1 MVLPPGASYPVRPG
15 HEIAG
20 VVTEVSPKSDDSSE
34 IVVGATVALHPVN
47 PCRTCARCLAG
58 QENRC
63 ANSRVL
69 GIHEAGGMADE
80 LTWPM
85 DRLVRVDGVDPAEA
99 ALLADAVAT
108 AYHALDTAAPPP
120 DSTVIVIGA
129 GGVGTHLLQLA
140 AIRDPSLRLLAIV
153 RSETTAARV
162 AALGFDVMVGLSEA
176 VGHARKTLGGV
187 QTVVDFSGAEEAM
200 AAGVRMLARGG
211 RFVAGSVVDTP
222 AQLGMSTA
230 ALVTRELQVVGSF
243 ASTISDLRA
252 VAGYLR
258 DGLLDLS
265 GSVSHTTT
273 LDDAAAAFDTV
284 SHHPPGLVRLV
295 IRP

>member
-1 MVLPPGASYPVRPG
+1 
-15 HEIAG
+15 
-20 VVTEVSPKSDDSSE
+20 VVTEVSPTSDDDDE
-34 IVVGATVALHPVN
+34 IIVGAMVALHPVN

-85 DRLVRVDGVDPAEA
+85 DRLVRIDGVDAGEA
-99 ALLADAVAT
+99 ALLSDAVAT
-108 AYHALDTAAPPP
+108 AYHALDTAAPPA
-120 DSTVIVIGA
+120 DSTLVVIGA

-140 AIRDPSLRLLAIV
+140 AIRDPSLRLLAVV
-153 RSETTAARV
+153 RSDTTATRV
-162 AALGFDVMVGLSEA
+162 AALGFEVMVGLSEA
-176 VGHARKTLGGV
+176 VGHARKVLGGV
-187 QTVVDFSGAEEAM
+187 QTVVDFSGAEEAL
-200 AAGVRMLARGG
+200 AAGVRMLAKGG

-222 AQLGMSTA
+222 AQVGMSTSA
-230 ALVTRELQVVGSF
+230 FVSRELQVVGSF

-265 GSVSHTTT
+265 GSVTHTTS
-273 LDDAAAAFDTV
+273 LDDAVIAFNTV
-284 SHHPPGLVRLV
+284 AKHPPGLVRLV